1 MLFTTIEFQIFFIV
15 VSTLFYALGFF
26 NKHRSALFLLTL
38 ASLFF
43 YSYWNIKFLPLIL
56 VSIGCNLNFGWLLT
70 YKIAKPK
77 IRRAILIFAIFANLA
92 FLGFFKYAN
101 WLILAVNSTGTHLPL
116 INYALPLGIS
126 FYTFTQIAFIVDA
139 YQRKTD
145 DLNPLRYLLFVTY
158 FPHLIAGPILHHKE
172 MMNQFESKTLS
183 KINLLNIQQGFI
195 LFAIG
200 FMKKILIADSLAS
213 VVTKY
218 YDTGVALDFW
228 SSWISSLAYTFQL
241 YFDFSGYTDMAL
253 GLSLMLNIR
262 LPYNFNS
269 PFKARSLSE
278 FWRRW
283 HITLSRFL
291 RDYIYIPLG
300 GNKYG
305 ARREY
310 FAVIVTFALGGIWH
324 GAGGHFLIWGLLN
337 GLGIAIERAWHRKY
351 PAKNNWVAWAMTFLF
366 VNITLIFFRAHSV
379 GDALNVLRGLVDVN
393 SILTFGSSN
402 IPTPD
407 LAWIGSHL
415 EWILFLPTQLAIN
428 LPYVALIII
437 CFGTTFFGKNS
448 QEIVASYSKTRLMP
462 IMLVGYF
469 FALAWSITKTEQ
481 IFLYFNF

>member
-1 MLFTTIEFQIFFIV
+1 MLFTTIKFQIFFIV

-26 NKHRSALFLLTL
+26 KKHRSALLLLTL

-43 YSYWNIKFLPLIL
+43 YSDWNIKFLPLIL
-56 VSIGCNLNFGWLLT
+56 FSIGFNLSFGWLLT
-70 YKIAKPK
+70 SKISK
-77 IRRAILIFAIFANLA
+77 INTRWAILVIAILANLA

-101 WLILAVNSTGTHLPL
+101 WLIFSLNSAGTHLPL
-116 INYALPLGIS
+116 VHYALPLGIS
-126 FYTFTQIAFIVDA
+126 FYTFTQIAFVVDA
-139 YQRKTD
+139 YQKKTD

-183 KINLLNIQQGFI
+183 KFNLLNIQQGFI

-262 LPYNFNS
+262 LPFNFNS

-291 RDYIYIPLG
+291 RDYIYISLG

-305 ARREY
+305 VRREY
-310 FAVIVTFALGGIWH
+310 FAVITTFVIGGVWH

-337 GLGIAIERAWHRKY
+337 GCGIALERAWQRKF
-351 PAKNNWVAWAMTFLF
+351 PAKNNWIEWALTFIF

-393 SILTFGSSN
+393 SILTFGSTN
-402 IPTPD
+402 ISTPD

-415 EWILFLPTQLAIN
+415 EWILLLPTKLAIN
-428 LPYVALIII
+428 LPYVLLLII
-437 CFGTTFFGKNS
+437 CFGITFFGKNS

-462 IMLVGYF
+462 IMLLGYF
-469 FALAWSITKTEQ
+469 FALAWSITKTEH